1 MRNRSRV
8 LAVGMA
14 LGLTAVMGACGDD
27 DDDAESATEDTTEE
41 TTATTETTAA
51 AGPSVAITEPAD
63 GATVASPVTL
73 KMAATNFTIE
83 PAGDGTVKEGHGHFH
98 VMIDTACIAAGTVIP
113 KDATHVHYGMGQLEA
128 PLELAAGEHT
138 LCLQVGDGAH
148 SALELTDEVK
158 FTVQ

>member
-8 LAVGMA
+8 LATGLA
-14 LGLTAVMGACGDD
+14 LALTAVLGACGDD
-27 DDDAESATEDTTEE
+27 DDDTETATEDTTEE
-41 TTATTETTAA
+41 TTAPTETTAA
-51 AGPSVAITEPAD
+51 AGPSVEITEPAD

-98 VMIDTACIAAGTVIP
+98 VMIDTACLAAGTVIP
-113 KDATHVHYGMGQLEA
+113 SDDKHVHYGKGQLEA
-128 PLELAAGEHT
+128 PLELAPGENK

-148 SALELTDEVK
+148 SALYLTDEVK
-158 FTVQ
+158 ITVQ